1 MRDEASSEESGMR
14 IVAQFEPQGKLPR
27 AFAFDLED
35 AEPRFTLPFTASPNR
50 ELMRPALASYEYVL
64 DASRSRLEDLSS
76 AQLLASFVAT
86 GKASSAGGP
95 FMLVISGHGNGAVGP
110 FLALRDPGAELSLLD
125 LPAVF
130 ESSGVSRE
138 NKIDVLGLD
147 CCTMSMVEVCFEL
160 SPYARFLV
168 ASEGDVSNHGWPYRQ
183 ILGAI
188 HGLDPGEAAHE
199 IVRQFV
205 RFYFDYSLLGISSHC
220 AACDLE
226 KMDVLTEPVRRLA
239 EILTERIDEPG
250 VWQPVVL
257 AHWEAQSYKDEEY
270 VDLADFCDRLAR
282 YIPDTGVRDCCADVI
297 GAVAEVVLNSYV
309 TGAHYQYS
317 TGLSVYFPWSNDA
330 AKGRGREIRTT
341 SDLEGYK
348 MLNFSE
354 KTGWGDF
361 LDAYLEATQRKPG
374 LGQEGV
380 QLIEEALPSRRV
392 VPYGKG
398 GSFISAH
405 VKNHPA
411 SEAGDDVRPVRRV
424 VPYGKGG
431 QSTVARIKNHPAV

>member
-1 MRDEASSEESGMR
+1 
-14 IVAQFEPQGKLPR
+14 
-27 AFAFDLED
+27 
-35 AEPRFTLPFTASPNR
+35 
-50 ELMRPALASYEYVL
+50 MRPALASYEYVL
-64 DASRSRLEDLSS
+64 DASRSKLGDLSS

-86 GKASSAGGP
+86 GKASSNGGP
-95 FMLVISGHGNGAVGP
+95 FLLVISGHGNGAVGP
-110 FLALRDPGAELSLLD
+110 FLALRDPGAELGLID

-130 ESSGVSRE
+130 HSAGISSE
-138 NKIDVLGLD
+138 DKIDILGLD
-147 CCTMSMVEVCFEL
+147 CCTMSMVEVGFEL

-168 ASEGDVSNHGWPYRQ
+168 ASEGDISNHGWPYRQ

-188 HGLDPGEAAHE
+188 RDMGPADAANE
-199 IVRQFV
+199 IVRQFA
-205 RFYFDYSLLGISSHC
+205 RFYFDYHVLGISSHC
-220 AACDLE
+220 AVSDLE
-226 KMDVLTEPVRRLA
+226 KMDLLTEPVRRLA

-270 VDLADFCDRLAR
+270 VDLADFCDRLAQ
-282 YIPDTGVRDCCADVI
+282 YIPDAEVRYRCADVI
-297 GAVAEVVLNSYV
+297 TAVAEVVSNSYI

-330 AKGRGREIRTT
+330 AKGKGREIRTT

-348 MLNFSE
+348 MLKFSK

-361 LDAYLEATQRKPG
+361 LDAYLDATQRKPG
-374 LGQEGV
+374 VGREHVELT
-380 QLIEEALPSRRV
+380 EEPLPTRRV

-398 GSFISAH
+398 GPLTPAR

-411 SEAGDDVRPVRRV
+411 SEAGGEARPVRRV
-424 VPYGKGG
+424 VPYGKGDHP
-431 QSTVARIKNHPAV
+431 TVARIKNHPTV